1 MKKWNQNNIN
11 INNEKKE
18 NKFIKVIRKKH
29 TNSLPL
35 DELNFYQKKEE
46 TKIFSKN
53 KPNLKSDIL
62 LYSCKNIHSNNY
74 NEKNNNNILYRKK
87 KICNMK
93 NNYPNNRIK
102 CSNNLYNKKISFDNQ
117 KKLNVDKIVNSCMN
131 NTDLNDLNLI
141 QNKNDN
147 IDNKTNIKE
156 EKYNL
161 INENRNIINE
171 IKEDNNI
178 NNISDEN
185 YEETKI
191 SFSKNIIVNSLI
203 NELKIKI
210 DLTKRNIYE
219 LNKREESK
227 SIINKINDEQN
238 PKLINSKEGKKLMD
252 IKNIKKYKI
261 VHNIS
266 DLSFIKK
273 SQSCEKITIL
283 KNKEKEKNLLLS
295 LNDNYSPIRV
305 VNTEININQN
315 NSAYKFDDIL
325 LKIKNKNKI
334 DIINNK
340 SEPLL
345 VQYLDNKSLILLSSV
360 NKNIFKNIRI
370 ILYSKIYTK
379 LLINRKNNK
388 EDFCKKIIYNL
399 FNHASNKLRFRNK
412 IQLKTKYNYYQY
424 KSIYRDKI
432 RQDLSRTFPK
442 DRAFNTL
449 SNYRKLYNILKA
461 YSNYNKKIGYTQG
474 LNFIAATGIFFFN
487 TEEDVFLF
495 LDCINSR
502 FNLEKNLSIDNI
514 NLSDNYNYFCNVLNK
529 YIPDIVKYF
538 EKKGLDHCFFSI
550 SWMITLFSNSMK
562 RKYLIKTWC
571 FMILF
576 GWKFFYS
583 FTIQILAYYKKEIL
597 SKEENKI
604 SNYMKNLL
612 DNDDF
617 CNNYNEIIKNTFNF
631 MNDNIIL

>member
-1 MKKWNQNNIN
+1 
-11 INNEKKE
+11 
-18 NKFIKVIRKKH
+18 
-29 TNSLPL
+29 
-35 DELNFYQKKEE
+35 
-46 TKIFSKN
+46 
-53 KPNLKSDIL
+53 
-62 LYSCKNIHSNNY
+62 
-74 NEKNNNNILYRKK
+74 
-87 KICNMK
+87 
-93 NNYPNNRIK
+93 
-102 CSNNLYNKKISFDNQ
+102 
-117 KKLNVDKIVNSCMN
+117 
-131 NTDLNDLNLI
+131 
-141 QNKNDN
+141 
-147 IDNKTNIKE
+147 
-156 EKYNL
+156 
-161 INENRNIINE
+161 
-171 IKEDNNI
+171 
-178 NNISDEN
+178 
-185 YEETKI
+185 
-191 SFSKNIIVNSLI
+191 
-203 NELKIKI
+203 
-210 DLTKRNIYE
+210 
-219 LNKREESK
+219 
-227 SIINKINDEQN
+227 
-238 PKLINSKEGKKLMD
+238 MD

-295 LNDNYSPIRV
+295 LKDNYCPIRV

-631 MNDNIIL
+631 MNNNIIL